1 MKKYSWILCCA
12 IFAISL
18 IFILPTRAQAA
29 EIIDSGTCGPSVTWT
44 LDSDG
49 TLTISGTGEVYNY
62 LDYNEEDWTK
72 DRPWESELDRITA
85 VVIEEGVAGIGDRA
99 FAWCSNLVSVT
110 IPKSLCLS
118 GQGAYLGCNSLTEV
132 YISDVR
138 SWVSIYSYSSGSPLE
153 AGEKEKK
160 LYLNGQ
166 LVIDLVIPEGA
177 QEIGRSA
184 FCGCSSIRSITIP
197 KSLKTIEEYAFLDC
211 ENLTDIYVPGIRE
224 WLSIE
229 HVGFNYTMNLLFAND
244 LDKKLYL
251 NGQLVTDLV
260 IPEGFTDIPD
270 GSFGRCTGITSVTI
284 PEGVTNIGDRAFQN
298 CKNLKSVTFP
308 KSLTYIEEWAFSGC
322 DSLTELYIDDVAA
335 WAAVAFDTNAS
346 PLRVNN
352 LEKKFYLKGRLVT
365 DLVIPEGVTSIPER
379 AFTNCS
385 IKSVTL
391 PEGLTDIGIG
401 AFIGCKNL
409 VRVVV
414 PKSLKTIGNLAFSG
428 CDSLAEVH
436 VEDIGAWASITFG
449 DDEDN
454 ISHGANPLKANN
466 RSKKLYLK
474 GQLVTKLVIPEGTT
488 AISPGAFEHCSSITA
503 VVLPASVKRVGGL
516 AFSSCSSLWH
526 ILYRGT
532 QVQWEE
538 IDIRIYAYDESVVV
552 HYNCTGNEI
561 KACTKET
568 CTLKGLAECSVCN
581 DILWESKPDG
591 EHDFVNHQCTKC
603 GEKEENVKPEEELA
617 QKGLSSLA
625 ADGYSLMPAFDP
637 KVTRYEILLPY
648 EIQSIRIQATAADS
662 KTTVT
667 VEGGDDL
674 VAGADNEI
682 KVVCIAEDG
691 SYKVYLVIAKR
702 ASADGEYPESTEPS
716 TEPEQEQPTE
726 PSAPDT
732 QQPAEGTDDPGETEA
747 EQTQP
752 GTDPVQP
759 DEGGKND
766 GVVSWVFLPLVGGG
780 CLGIGI
786 VISKLPL
793 LKKKR

>member
-1 MKKYSWILCCA
+1 MKKYSWILCCT
-12 IFAISL
+12 IFVISL
-18 IFILPTRAQAA
+18 IFMLPNRAQAA

-49 TLTISGTGEVYNY
+49 TLTISGTGEVNNY

-85 VVIEEGVAGIGDRA
+85 VVIEEGVTDIGDRA

-132 YISDVR
+132 YISDIR
-138 SWVSIYSYSSGSPLE
+138 SWVSIHSYSSGSPLV

-160 LYLNGQ
+160 LYLNGG
-166 LVIDLVIPEGA
+166 LITDLVVPEGVT
-177 QEIGRSA
+177 ELVDGA
-184 FCGCSSIRSITIP
+184 FMNCSSIKSITIP
-197 KSLKTIEEYAFLDC
+197 KSLKTIGDYAFLGC
-211 ENLTDIYVPGIRE
+211 ENLTDVYVPGIRE

-229 HVGFNYTMNLLFAND
+229 YIGSYDLSTPLFAND
-244 LDKKLYL
+244 LDKRLYA
-251 NGQLVTDLV
+251 NGRLVTDLV

-270 GSFGRCTGITSVTI
+270 GSFSYCTGITSVTI
-284 PEGVTNIGDRAFQN
+284 PEGVTNIGDRAFRN

-308 KSLTYIEEWAFSGC
+308 KSLTHIDQWAFSGC
-322 DSLTELYIDDVAA
+322 DSLTEIHIDDVAA
-335 WAAVAFDTNAS
+335 WASVAFDTNGS
-346 PLRVNN
+346 PLRAND
-352 LEKKFYLKGRLVT
+352 LEKKLYLKGRLVT
-365 DLVIPEGVTSIPER
+365 DLVIPEGVTSISER

-385 IKSVTL
+385 IKSLTL
-391 PEGLTDIGIG
+391 PEGLTDIGSG
-401 AFIGCKNL
+401 AFRGCKSL
-409 VRVVV
+409 AWVVI
-414 PKSLKTIGNLAFSG
+414 PKSLKTIGNFAFQE
-428 CDSLAEVH
+428 CDSLTEVY

-454 ISHGANPLKANN
+454 IFHGANPLDANY

-474 GQLVTKLVIPEGTT
+474 GQLVTHLVIPEGME
-488 AISPGAFEHCSSITA
+488 AISPGAFRDCNSITSA
-503 VVLPASVKRVGGL
+503 VLPASVKRIGGS
-516 AFSSCSSLWH
+516 AFSCARLWH

-532 QVQWEE
+532 QAQWKE
-538 IDIRIYAYDESVVV
+538 IDIRIYAYYESVVV

-581 DILWESKPDG
+581 DILWESKPGG
-591 EHDFVNHQCTKC
+591 EHNFVNHQCTKC
-603 GEKEENVKPEEELA
+603 GEKEENVKPEEELT
-617 QKGLSSLA
+617 QKGLSSLT

-637 KVTRYEILLPY
+637 MVTRYEILLPY
-648 EIQSIRIQATAADS
+648 EVESIRILATAADS

-667 VEGGDDL
+667 VEGGDAL

-691 SYKVYLVIAKR
+691 SRKVYTVIAKR
-702 ASADGEYPESTEPS
+702 ASADGEYPESTEPP
-716 TEPEQEQPTE
+716 TEPETQPSVPDAEQPTE
-726 PSAPDT
+726 SKEPGSEPQTDPM
-732 QQPAEGTDDPGETEA
+732 QPATTPTQPDAEGKNEGT
-747 EQTQP
+747 
-752 GTDPVQP
+752 
-759 DEGGKND
+759 
-766 GVVSWVFLPLVGGG
+766 VSWVFLPLVGGG